1 MEGAAAAAVL
11 EQQTDAADDDIALHG
26 LAHVIDDGSGG
37 LGGDDGFHLHA
48 RGAGGAGL
56 GLDAHA
62 GRGIAHL
69 KAHVHEVQVQG
80 MAERDQFRG
89 ALGGHDAAHLGAGQH
104 VALGQGAFLE
114 QFQGIGRK
122 LHDGF
127 GNGHTLGVGLGAHV
141 HHGDVAVLVQ
151 MGKIVLHEAYPCI
164 KSVPCCVAHGQAQ
177 GKAAGACRAGR
188 ERKMAGRKFFY
199 KKHLPGRGKS
209 ATYISAP
216 KWWNW

>member
-1 MEGAAAAAVL
+1 
-11 EQQTDAADDDIALHG
+11 
-26 LAHVIDDGSGG
+26 
-37 LGGDDGFHLHA
+37 
-48 RGAGGAGL
+48 
-56 GLDAHA
+56 
-62 GRGIAHL
+62 
-69 KAHVHEVQVQG
+69 

-188 ERKMAGRKFFY
+188 ERKMAGRKFFLQKTLARQRQIRY
-199 KKHLPGRGKS
+199 IHLRAEVVELVDTLGSGSSSGNGVGVRLSP
-209 ATYISAP
+209 SAP
-216 KWWNW
+216 SESKGW